1 MRERKIIF
9 IVITLLLNNIC
20 VAFRCTLIRSVLFG
34 PLQSNMVHLARLV
47 HPIHFDSF
55 SQFWSISIYLVYSV
69 HLQNALGNE
78 ICVGREVAVHWQLCH
93 IFSVIL
99 IDSWELHFSYVIEVF
114 YFILFY
120 FNMNL
125 LISTSPL
132 GHLRRIEDE
141 LFIKSIRNKFQPY
154 IIFFTKYL
162 VLYSN

>member
-1 MRERKIIF
+1 MCSISVHFDPFGTIWSTSIQYGPFSSFGSSNPLWF
-9 IVITLLLNNIC
+9 I
-20 VAFRCTLIRSVLFG
+20 
-34 PLQSNMVHLARLV
+34 QSILV
-47 HPIHFDSF
+47 HFNLLGLFSPPSKCIGKRDLCRKRSCSSLTIMSHFQCNIDRF
-55 SQFWSISIYLVYSV
+55 LRITFFLCYWSL
-69 HLQNALGNE
+69 L
-78 ICVGREVAVHWQLCH
+78 
-93 IFSVIL
+93 
-99 IDSWELHFSYVIEVF
+99 F